1 MYIQREIRKKFEKIK
16 KVYPV
21 IALVGARQSG
31 KTTFLKENVSQA
43 NFSYLLFDDPDIR
56 ELFEKDL
63 KGFEA
68 QYLSKNK
75 VVVLDEIHYC
85 SDAGRKLKYFADSG
99 YTLWIT
105 SSSEIILSKEIL
117 SFLVGRVS
125 ILKLYPFSL
134 GEFLKSKKQK
144 VISDKIVRRMILEHI
159 TYGGYPKVVTT
170 EDLEMKK
177 IILKDIYT
185 TLILKDVANTFS
197 INDINSLEKFAKY
210 ISYNIGK
217 VVSYESISNNLDM
230 QFQTIKKY
238 LDAMEKSHLIIRVQ
252 PFYKNKLKE
261 IVKQPKIFFIDNGL
275 RNAVLNDFR
284 SEIFGNVFEN
294 YVLTEL
300 LKIGKIP
307 KYWRTKTK
315 AEVDFI
321 LENELEV
328 IPIEVKVN
336 ASVNKIERSLRSFI
350 KTYNPKRAFVVSYK
364 GKKGEIKVHGCKVI
378 FTDVLELKKLIS

>member
-1 MYIQREIRKKFEKIK
+1 MYVQREIHKKFETIK
-16 KVYPV
+16 KIYSI

-31 KTTFLKENVSQA
+31 KTTFLKENASQS

-56 ELFEKDL
+56 ELFETDL

-85 SDAGRKLKYFADSG
+85 SDAGRKLKYLADSG
-99 YTLWIT
+99 YKLWIT

-134 GEFLKSKKQK
+134 SEFLKSKKQK
-144 VISDKIVRRMILEHI
+144 VVSDKIIKRVILEHI
-159 TYGGYPKVVTT
+159 TYGGYPKVATT
-170 EDLEMKK
+170 EDLELKK
-177 IILKDIYT
+177 IILRDIYT

-197 INDINSLEKFAKY
+197 ITDINSLEKFAKY
-210 ISYNIGK
+210 ISYNIGN
-217 VVSYESISNNLDM
+217 VISYESISNNLGM
-230 QFQTIKKY
+230 PFQTMKKY
-238 LDAMEKSHLIIRVQ
+238 LDAMEKSHLIIRIQ

-261 IVKQPKIFFIDNGL
+261 IVKQPKIYFIDNGL

-284 SEIFGNVFEN
+284 NEISGNVFEN

-321 LENELEV
+321 IENESEI

-336 ASVNKIERSLRSFI
+336 ASVNKIERSLKSFI
-350 KTYNPKRAFVVSYK
+350 EAYKPKRAFVIIYK
-364 GKKGEIKVHGCKVI
+364 GKKGEIKVGGCRVI
-378 FTDVLELKKLIS
+378 FTDVLELKKLIF